1 MNRLKVVRVLLLLLM
16 LAGVF
21 LMLADPVHAIVH
33 FVSNAIPPALL
44 LSLWLGAPA
53 TRREKKEFDEERKQK
68 LEAARDGHRVRID
81 SDGNLQRAGVLSVSE
96 LRERRDKAWLEA
108 KELITGNQ
116 LVFNA
121 KITEVK
127 VLDERI
133 RALEK
138 KVKAYRPQVP
148 PAEQLGQLSNQYD
161 LPVLTPLQKN
171 QLPVL
176 HIDPAVRALVSDEEL
191 ADARRRFE
199 ESLGKPVVVLPPG
212 VPAALGAAVSTAE
225 FAENLKAFQE
235 SVHAAKAELEYVP
248 AGQAELSNDLM
259 ECLARQVDE
268 ANRTRWSAGRKREWH
283 ISPEWLEEVRKLKSG
298 GKPVW
303 RPRQREEC
311 DPLPGY
317 LLGYPVVVA
326 DHFGIPELTA
336 V

>member
-68 LEAARDGHRVRID
+68 LEAARDGHR
-81 SDGNLQRAGVLSVSE
+81 
-96 LRERRDKAWLEA
+96 
-108 KELITGNQ
+108 
-116 LVFNA
+116 
-121 KITEVK
+121 
-127 VLDERI
+127 
-133 RALEK
+133 
-138 KVKAYRPQVP
+138 
-148 PAEQLGQLSNQYD
+148 
-161 LPVLTPLQKN
+161 
-171 QLPVL
+171 
-176 HIDPAVRALVSDEEL
+176 VSDEEL

-268 ANRTRWSAGRKREWH
+268 ANRTRWSAGRKRWSAGRKREWH